1 MADRND
7 FDDIMHSIKAGLT
20 GEPEIDIE
28 YLKGQIERYK
38 DHELNKE
45 IIRACARLMYD
56 LLPAETVE
64 ELSKAIDQDSLGV
77 DTTLEQVQYDIYK
90 KNYDKALSTIESLV
104 KKVEDLNAF
113 QDDSVSE
120 YHNFDEPFEEILYD
134 YRTNPEKD
142 LRPAQIPYAMIYALY
157 GSLLVEFKRFL
168 EAREDL
174 LKGLRWNPMSFSLRS
189 EYIET
194 FKMTGDLE
202 QFRTLTTEAF
212 KNVFRPGP
220 LARCYRNLGYYF
232 VEKKLWPEAT
242 ACYMLS
248 LQYDNES
255 QNAQSELYYISSAT
269 GAKIEPP
276 TPAQLSKYS
285 EQYGIPL
292 APDRDVLGL
301 SYSYG
306 KHFYEQGHK
315 DMARY
320 FLGICYDLA
329 RDEVVG
335 EMLENLGGGDDDQ

>member
-1 MADRND
+1 
-7 FDDIMHSIKAGLT
+7 
-20 GEPEIDIE
+20 
-28 YLKGQIERYK
+28 
-38 DHELNKE
+38 
-45 IIRACARLMYD
+45 
-56 LLPAETVE
+56 
-64 ELSKAIDQDSLGV
+64 
-77 DTTLEQVQYDIYK
+77 
-90 KNYDKALSTIESLV
+90 
-104 KKVEDLNAF
+104 
-113 QDDSVSE
+113 
-120 YHNFDEPFEEILYD
+120 
-134 YRTNPEKD
+134 
-142 LRPAQIPYAMIYALY
+142 
-157 GSLLVEFKRFL
+157 
-168 EAREDL
+168 
-174 LKGLRWNPMSFSLRS
+174 MSFSLRS

-212 KNVFRPGP
+212 RNVFRPGP

-306 KHFYEQGHK
+306 KHFYEQGNK

>member
-157 GSLLVEFKRFL
+157 GSLLVEFKTR
-168 EAREDL
+168 
-174 LKGLRWNPMSFSLRS
+174 
-189 EYIET
+189 
-194 FKMTGDLE
+194 
-202 QFRTLTTEAF
+202 
-212 KNVFRPGP
+212 
-220 LARCYRNLGYYF
+220 
-232 VEKKLWPEAT
+232 
-242 ACYMLS
+242 AC
-248 LQYDNES
+248 
-255 QNAQSELYYISSAT
+255 A
-269 GAKIEPP
+269 
-276 TPAQLSKYS
+276 
-285 EQYGIPL
+285 GIP
-292 APDRDVLGL
+292 
-301 SYSYG
+301 
-306 KHFYEQGHK
+306 
-315 DMARY
+315 
-320 FLGICYDLA
+320 
-329 RDEVVG
+329 
-335 EMLENLGGGDDDQ
+335 